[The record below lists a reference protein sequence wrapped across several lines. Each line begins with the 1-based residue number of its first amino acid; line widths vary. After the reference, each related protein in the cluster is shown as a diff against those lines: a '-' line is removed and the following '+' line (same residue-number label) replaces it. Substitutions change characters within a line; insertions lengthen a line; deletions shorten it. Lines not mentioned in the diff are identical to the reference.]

1 MLTWSVIS
9 AEYYAYAVFISA
21 TEWYEYTMFPRKI
34 KNIKFDA
41 FRNFFQGIFLTY
53 NNYSIYI
60 IY

>member
-9 AEYYAYAVFISA
+9 AEYYVYADFLSA
-21 TEWYEYTMFPRKI
+21 TGWYEYTMFPRKI

-41 FRNFFQGIFLTY
+41 FHKFFQVIFLTY
-53 NNYSIYI
+53 NNYSVYI